1 MSVSSDREVSSAVTA
16 TKPKHVRVAIVGAG
30 FSGLGLAIRLKQQGV
45 NDFVLLERA
54 DDVGGTWRDN
64 TYPGCACDVPA
75 HLYSFSFAP
84 NPNWSHTF
92 APQPEILEYLRYCA
106 RKFGVTPHICWNHEV
121 QDAAW
126 DEDSQQWRI
135 TTNRGEF
142 TAQLLALGNGPLS
155 EPAIPPIPGIE
166 RFEGTMFHSSR
177 WSHTY
182 VLTGKRVAVIGTGA
196 SAIQFVPHI
205 QPQVDRLLLFQRT
218 PPWILPR
225 LDRYIEEKRRALF
238 HRLPIV
244 QRFIRTRMYWQREL
258 LVLGFTSRTRLMD
271 RAEQLA
277 RQHMEAQV
285 PDPALREKLKPSY
298 RMGCK
303 RILLS
308 DDFYPAITQ
317 ENVEVITDRI
327 SEVRPNSIVTA
338 DGVER
343 ACDTIIFATGFH
355 VTDMPMAEHVYGRG
369 GQSLADAWSAGP
381 QAYLGTTVAGFPNLF
396 LLIGP
401 NTGLGHTSM
410 IFMIESQLPYILGCL
425 RLLERRRLQAF
436 DVRPE
441 AQDAYNAEVQQ
452 RMQGTVWTSGCASW
466 YLDARGRNTTLWPG
480 FTWDYRRK
488 TRRFDAANY
497 YLTSRKVPAP
507 VQMG

>member
-1 MSVSSDREVSSAVTA
+1 
-16 TKPKHVRVAIVGAG
+16 
-30 FSGLGLAIRLKQQGV
+30 
-45 NDFVLLERA
+45 
-54 DDVGGTWRDN
+54 
-64 TYPGCACDVPA
+64 
-75 HLYSFSFAP
+75 
-84 NPNWSHTF
+84 
-92 APQPEILEYLRYCA
+92 
-106 RKFGVTPHICWNHEV
+106 
-121 QDAAW
+121 
-126 DEDSQQWRI
+126 
-135 TTNRGEF
+135 
-142 TAQLLALGNGPLS
+142 
-155 EPAIPPIPGIE
+155 
-166 RFEGTMFHSSR
+166 
-177 WSHTY
+177 
-182 VLTGKRVAVIGTGA
+182 
-196 SAIQFVPHI
+196 
-205 QPQVDRLLLFQRT
+205 
-218 PPWILPR
+218 
-225 LDRYIEEKRRALF
+225 
-238 HRLPIV
+238 
-244 QRFIRTRMYWQREL
+244 MYWQREL

-271 RAEQLA
+271 RAEQFA

-285 PDPALREKLKPSY
+285 PDTALREKLKPSY

-317 ENVEVITDRI
+317 ENVEVITERMSD
-327 SEVRPNSIVTA
+327 VRSNSIVTA

-343 ACDTIIFATGFH
+343 PCDTIIFATGFH

-369 GQSLADAWSAGP
+369 GQPLADAWSAGP

-425 RLLERRRLQAF
+425 HLLERRRLQAF

-452 RMQGTVWTSGCASW
+452 RMQGTVWTSGCSSW

-488 TRRFDAANY
+488 MRRFDAANY
-497 YLTSRKVPAP
+497 YLTSQRVPSP
-507 VQMG
+507 VQIG